1 LKINP
6 ALNDLPVYQPGRP
19 IEEVA
24 RELGLPA
31 AGIIKLA
38 SNENPFGPSP
48 LALAAMQKALAGVN
62 LYPDGNAFYLKQKL
76 AAKLGVEPAN
86 LILGNGS
93 NEIIEFAGHAL
104 LGGTGILPV
113 RNDET
118 GKMPAPP
125 DVVVSQYCFAV
136 YPIVTK
142 LFGANLVTVPAKN
155 YGHDLPAMLKAITPR
170 TRIVFVA
177 NPNNPTGT
185 LAPREEVIRFINEVP
200 ADVLLVMD
208 EAYIEFLNDPLDL
221 TPLVR
226 QVTRPNLIL
235 MRTFSKIY
243 GLAGLRIGYG
253 IGNPGFVAA
262 LEKVRQP
269 FNINL
274 LAQTAALAAL
284 DDIEHVRRTRRNN
297 FAGLEFFER
306 AFRSL
311 KLEFI
316 PSAANF
322 ILVRVGDGR
331 KVFEAMQKRG
341 VIVRPMDGYQLPE
354 WIRISI
360 GTPEENERCLAAL
373 KAAWSAMA

>member
-1 LKINP
+1 MDLPLNPNLKN
-6 ALNDLPVYQPGRP
+6 LPVYQPGRP

-31 AGIIKLA
+31 GSIIKVA

-48 LALAAMQKALAGVN
+48 LAVIAMQKALAGVN

-76 AAKLGVEPAN
+76 AAKLGVDPAN
-86 LILGNGS
+86 LVLGNGS
-93 NEIIEFAGHAL
+93 NEIIEFVAHAL
-104 LGGTGILPV
+104 LGGTGSLPV
-113 RNDET
+113 RTNET
-118 GKMPAPP
+118 GKMPVPP

-142 LFGANLVTVPAKN
+142 LFGANLITVPAKN
-155 YGHDLPAMLKAITPR
+155 YGHDLPAMLHAITPQ

-185 LAPREEVIRFINEVP
+185 LAPREEIIKFVNDVP
-200 ADVLLVMD
+200 DDVLLVMD

-221 TPLVR
+221 VSLVR
-226 QVTRPNLIL
+226 LGVRKNLIL

-243 GLAGLRIGYG
+243 GLAGMRIGYG
-253 IGNPGFVAA
+253 IANPELISA
-262 LEKVRQP
+262 LEKIRQP

-284 DDIEHVRRTRRNN
+284 DDDEHVRKTRQNN
-297 FAGLEFFER
+297 FAGLEFFSRE
-306 AFRSL
+306 FRDL
-311 KLEFI
+311 KLEFV
-316 PSAANF
+316 PSFANF
-322 ILVRVGDGR
+322 ILVRVGEGQR
-331 KVFEAMQKRG
+331 VFEAMQKQG
-341 VIVRPMDGYQLPE
+341 MIVRPMGGYQLPE

-360 GTPEENERCLAAL
+360 GTPKENERCFGAL
-373 KAAWSAMA
+373 KTALVS

>member
-1 LKINP
+1 MKLPVSPFLKN
-6 ALNDLPVYQPGRP
+6 LPVYQPGRP

-31 AGIIKLA
+31 DGIIKVA

-48 LALAAMQKALAGVN
+48 LAVAAMRKALAGVN

-76 AAKLGVEPAN
+76 AAKLGVQPAN

-104 LGGTGILPV
+104 LGGGGASAARPG
-113 RNDET
+113 DEGVAAT
-118 GKMPAPP
+118 A

-142 LFGANLVTVPAKN
+142 LFGANLITVPAKN
-155 YGHDLPAMLKAITPR
+155 YGHDLPAMLRAITPR
-170 TRIVFVA
+170 TRIVFA
-177 NPNNPTGT
+177 TNPNNPTGT
-185 LAPREEVIRFINEVP
+185 LAPREELIKFVNDVP
-200 ADVLLVMD
+200 DDVLLVMD
-208 EAYIEFLNDPLDL
+208 EAYIEFLDEPLDL
-221 TPLVR
+221 ISLVR
-226 QVTRPNLIL
+226 LGARKNLIL

-243 GLAGLRIGYG
+243 GLAGMRIGYG
-253 IGNPGFVAA
+253 IANLEFIAA
-262 LEKVRQP
+262 LDKIRQP

-284 DDIEHVRRTRRNN
+284 DDIEHVRKTRANN

-306 AFRSL
+306 AFRDL
-311 KLEFI
+311 KLEYV
-316 PSAANF
+316 PSHANF
-322 ILVRVGDGR
+322 ILVRVGEGQ
-331 KVFEAMQKRG
+331 KVFGAMQKQG
-341 VIVRPMDGYQLPE
+341 VIVRLMGGYQLPE

-360 GTPEENERCLAAL
+360 GTPRENEHCLAAL
-373 KAAWSAMA
+373 KTALVS

>member
-6 ALNDLPVYQPGRP
+6 ALKDLPVYQPGRP

-31 AGIIKLA
+31 DGIIKLA

-93 NEIIEFAGHAL
+93 NEIIEFVGHAL

-113 RNDET
+113 QTEQT
-118 GKMPAPP
+118 GWKPVPP
-125 DVVVSQYCFAV
+125 EVVVSQYCFAV

-142 LFGANLVTVPAKN
+142 LFGANLITVPAKN

-185 LAPREEVIRFINEVP
+185 RAPREEVIRFINEVP
-200 ADVLLVMD
+200 DDVLLVMD
-208 EAYIEFLNDPLDL
+208 EAYIDFLEDPVDL
-221 TPLVR
+221 SPLVH
-226 QVTRPNLIL
+226 QNIRPNLIL

-253 IGNPGFVAA
+253 IGNPAFVAA
-262 LEKVRQP
+262 LEKIRQP

-284 DDIEHVRRTRRNN
+284 DDVEHVRKTRRNN

-306 AFRSL
+306 AFRGL

-322 ILVRVGDGR
+322 ILVRVGDGQ
-331 KVFEAMQKRG
+331 KVFEALQKQG
-341 VIVRPMDGYQLPE
+341 VIVRPMGGYQLPE

-360 GTPEENERCLAAL
+360 GTPQENERCLAAL
-373 KAAWSAMA
+373 KATLK

>member
-1 LKINP
+1 MKINP

-31 AGIIKLA
+31 EGIIKLA

-62 LYPDGNAFYLKQKL
+62 QYPDGNAFYLKQEL

-104 LGGTGILPV
+104 LAPGT
-113 RNDET
+113 
-118 GKMPAPP
+118 

-142 LFGANLVTVPAKN
+142 LFGANLISVPAKN
-155 YGHDLPAMLKAITPR
+155 YGHDLPAMRKAITPR

-185 LAPREEVIRFINEVP
+185 RAPREEVIRFINAVP
-200 ADVLLVMD
+200 DDVLLVMD
-208 EAYIEFLNDPLDL
+208 EAYIDFLSDPVDL
-221 TPLVR
+221 SPLVR
-226 QVTRPNLIL
+226 QNVRPNLIL

-253 IGNPGFVAA
+253 IGNPDFVAA
-262 LEKVRQP
+262 LEKIRQP
-269 FNINL
+269 FNLNL

-284 DDIEHVRRTRRNN
+284 DDVEHVRKTRRNN

-306 AFRSL
+306 AFRDL

-322 ILVRVGDGR
+322 ILVRVGEGR
-331 KVFEAMQKRG
+331 KIFEAMQRQG
-341 VIVRPMDGYQLPE
+341 VIVRPMGGYQLPE

-360 GTPEENERCLAAL
+360 GTPPENERCLAAL
-373 KAAWSAMA
+373 KTALK